1 MLQQSTQIGCMD
13 PASGRRID
21 FLIPVYNE
29 ASGVEHFHQS
39 LAQALSPW
47 PYHFHFIYIDD
58 GSNDSTAET
67 LARLMALDRRVKP
80 LRLTRNFGHQAAL
93 SAGLDASDADA
104 VIMMDG
110 DGEHPPELIPEMLK
124 LYESGYEVIQTQRID
139 RGRSQIR
146 GKRLSSSLFYRLI
159 NRLGDTNILE
169 GGADF
174 RLLSRDAVL
183 ALRQLPE
190 YHRFY
195 RGMVPWIGFRSL
207 VLPYTPSP
215 RIAGQSKYSFR
226 KMLRLASDGMFS
238 FSLTPLRFGL
248 LMGTIFLLLAA
259 TEAIYVLSF
268 WMRGNTSSLVP
279 GWSSLMVML
288 TVSSGITML
297 LQGILG
303 IYLGMI
309 FQEVKRRPVYLVRP
323 LTPADRPQPPRVLG
337 EQTSAPEAANQV
349 GAK

>member
-1 MLQQSTQIGCMD
+1 M
-13 PASGRRID
+13 RRVD

-29 ASGVEHFHQS
+29 ASGLERFHKA
-39 LAQALSPW
+39 LARIISQLE
-47 PYHFHFIYIDD
+47 YQFRFIYIDD
-58 GSNDSTAET
+58 GSSDGTAEI
-67 LARLMALDRRVKP
+67 LAHLMALDRRVKP
-80 LRLTRNFGHQAAL
+80 LLLTRNFGHQAAL

-104 VIMMDG
+104 IIMMDG

-146 GKRLSSSLFYRLI
+146 GKRLSGSVFYRLI

-174 RLLSRDAVL
+174 RLLSHAAAT

-215 RIAGQSKYSFR
+215 RIAGRSKYSLR
-226 KMLRLASDGMFS
+226 KMLRLASDGIFS
-238 FSLTPLRFGL
+238 FSLSPLRFGL
-248 LMGTIFLLLAA
+248 LIGTVFVFLAV
-259 TEAIYVLSF
+259 TEVIYVLSF
-268 WMRGNTSSLVP
+268 WLRGNTSSLVP

-323 LTPADRPQPPRVLG
+323 MAPAAPPQPTIIPD
-337 EQTSAPEAANQV
+337 EPTSTSDTANGV
-349 GAK
+349 VAK